1 LQSAGVRLRHLE
13 TGAGI
18 PMYRTSRRCEPAGR
32 FRGPVVVSM
41 RAIAEAQLE
50 RTRAVT
56 GTYMLLTDLR
66 VADLA
71 P

>member
-1 LQSAGVRLRHLE
+1 
-13 TGAGI
+13 
-18 PMYRTSRRCEPAGR
+18 MYRTSRRCEPAGR

-66 VADLA
+66 VADLT
-71 P
+71 PD